1 METKKS
7 NNGFPI
13 PFQALYKIWEFFF
26 GFPYLSQ
33 LPSLD
38 DDVDCLTIEFG
49 RFFYENDSLSQLLN
63 FIFVAII
70 RRVQNNT

>member
-33 LPSLD
+33 LASLD

-49 RFFYENDSLSQLLN
+49 RFIL
-63 FIFVAII
+63 
-70 RRVQNNT
+70 

>member
-49 RFFYENDSLSQLLN
+49 RYFLSKGLVIPVSRIHICCDHYSLS
-63 FIFVAII
+63 AK
-70 RRVQNNT
+70 